1 MKKEIHLPFRSL
13 RDVVLK
19 ELQADS
25 VLTWNGDSSYTDHI
39 LPSLLASEAYLLD
52 ESACDYLEDLSSGLS
67 VEDYYRALANT
78 RMPFGT
84 VWIEFVGMSLED
96 DGAELSLEKCSD
108 GALITDTPDGI
119 RVFTAT
125 MLHDV
130 KPWRVVYSGTEV
142 TFHRDGE
149 VSCSKTPISKLYD
162 RLAAAKGI
170 SAQAMLNRD
179 IDTAL
184 RIGGVFAVLC
194 AALDRPRILD
204 RKEPRPPRKSEAKAH
219 MQASREAPAYG
230 MSVIRL
236 SKAGWAE
243 RVASAA
249 EHAPG
254 GEKSS
259 RAAHWVRGHM
269 FLARNGKL
277 TWRRSHVR
285 GTGPTSA
292 RLHHVTE

>member
-1 MKKEIHLPFRSL
+1 
-13 RDVVLK
+13 
-19 ELQADS
+19 
-25 VLTWNGDSSYTDHI
+25 
-39 LPSLLASEAYLLD
+39 
-52 ESACDYLEDLSSGLS
+52 
-67 VEDYYRALANT
+67 
-78 RMPFGT
+78 
-84 VWIEFVGMSLED
+84 
-96 DGAELSLEKCSD
+96 
-108 GALITDTPDGI
+108 
-119 RVFTAT
+119 
-125 MLHDV
+125 
-130 KPWRVVYSGTEV
+130 
-142 TFHRDGE
+142 
-149 VSCSKTPISKLYD
+149 
-162 RLAAAKGI
+162 
-170 SAQAMLNRD
+170 
-179 IDTAL
+179 
-184 RIGGVFAVLC
+184 
-194 AALDRPRILD
+194 
-204 RKEPRPPRKSEAKAH
+204 